1 MSEAVMS
8 LEDMRGIT
16 KFRLDILFF
25 LLDRYVRQGC
35 ADAARSTRAQ
45 ISGLLFLASGLGLLE
60 DGEKDAYEEESF
72 RRCYSVY
79 HHEDGTREV
88 AL

>member
-1 MSEAVMS
+1 MS

-25 LLDRYVRQGC
+25 LLDRYVRQEC

-45 ISGLLFLASGLGLLE
+45 ISGLLFLAEGIGLVTE
-60 DGEKDAYEEESF
+60 TEKTAYAEESF
-72 RRCYSVY
+72 RSCYSVY
-79 HHEDGTREV
+79 HHEDGAMEA

>member
-1 MSEAVMS
+1 MSGVVMDR
-8 LEDMRGIT
+8 EDMRGIT
-16 KFRLDILFF
+16 KFRLDTLFF

-45 ISGLLFLASGLGLLE
+45 ISGLLFLASGLGILE
-60 DGEKDAYEEESF
+60 EGEKDAYEEESF

-79 HHEDGTREV
+79 HHEGGSRE
-88 AL
+88 AAT